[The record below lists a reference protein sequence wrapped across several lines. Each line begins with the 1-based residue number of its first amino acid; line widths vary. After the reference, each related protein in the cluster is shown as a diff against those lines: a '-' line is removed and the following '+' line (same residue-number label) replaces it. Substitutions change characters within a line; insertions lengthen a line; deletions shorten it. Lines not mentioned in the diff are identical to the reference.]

1 MAGKFTVIP
10 QNTFDAMQFDAG
22 VVLRRFDPTNPV
34 APADADIVC
43 ATTGGINVS
52 CVPTY
57 SDLGDD
63 VDNCPPNMKELKH
76 LDSWECKMSFTSIGT
91 DVNGIKL
98 ALGAADIDGTTK
110 VVPRSKVE
118 LGDFE
123 DAVWWVGDKPNG
135 GLVAVKLMN
144 ALSTGGLTLQTTKNG
159 KGQTSIELTG
169 HVSIN
174 AQDVVPMEFY
184 SLDEASDGYGV
195 KQLLNHI
202 TSSYTSTTVSADA
215 SFTATLTADTD
226 YTIDDASVVV
236 KLGGIDVTA
245 MAYNSATSTVTIAKA
260 TSDIYISAS
269 AVADANG

>member
-1 MAGKFTVIP
+1 MAGKFTKIP
-10 QNTFDAMQFDAG
+10 KNTFDAMQFDAG
-22 VVLRRFDPTNPV
+22 VILRKFDPNNPV

-43 ATTGGINVS
+43 ATTGGITAS

-63 VDNCPPNMKELKH
+63 VDNCPINTKELKH
-76 LDSWECKMSFTSIGT
+76 LDGWDCKLGYTSIGT
-91 DVNGIKL
+91 DAEGIRM
-98 ALGAADIDGTTK
+98 ALGAADIDGDTI
-110 VVPRSKVE
+110 VPRSKLEQEDFKDE
-118 LGDFE
+118 L
-123 DAVWWVGDKPNG
+123 WWVGDKPNG
-135 GLVAVKLMN
+135 GFVAVKLMN
-144 ALSTGGLTLQTTKNG
+144 ALSTSGFSLQTTKNG
-159 KGQTSIELTG
+159 KGQTSVEMTG

-174 AQDVVPMEFY
+174 DIDTVPMEFY
-184 SLDEASDGYGV
+184 SFDEASEGYSV

-245 MAYNSATSTVTIAKA
+245 MAYNSTTNTVTIAKA

-269 AVADANG
+269 AVADAEG